1 MEGMI
6 TESIECTDFTCH
18 FCPSWETRAG
28 RSVGLKVLLSSCPE
42 LRQGFHS
49 EQRTW
54 ISAGLNSLCY
64 TSFRLCGFYMYIGNT
79 FNRMG
84 SFHRLPLHRSPS
96 LSWSA
101 RIHKGSKVAIQR
113 THIINLTPKYF
124 LEKDYYR
131 LALPPSLDKI
141 QITEQRWLLLCSL
154 HSGCVRL
161 LANTLLLLE
170 LISTWINTIFFSA
183 LGT

>member
-49 EQRTW
+49 EQCTW

-64 TSFRLCGFYMYIGNT
+64 TSFMLCGFYMYIGNT

-84 SFHRLPLHRSPS
+84 SFHRLPLHRSRS
-96 LSWSA
+96 ISWSA

-113 THIINLTPKYF
+113 THIINAHP
-124 LEKDYYR
+124 
-131 LALPPSLDKI
+131 
-141 QITEQRWLLLCSL
+141 QIFSRE
-154 HSGCVRL
+154 RL
-161 LANTLLLLE
+161 LQACTSTLTAQNTNHRIE
-170 LISTWINTIFFSA
+170 MAPA
-183 LGT
+183 LFIAQWLREVAG